1 MLLHKKF
8 IDTAKE
14 CGKRTAVKDMARNTE
29 LSYQRLLIACLM
41 FSNRLK
47 KLDDDS
53 VGIMLPTSAGA
64 LISVIATLFAGK
76 VPVMIN
82 YSTGAEANIRFA
94 QRKCRFKTVITS
106 RLVLEKVSCPEMEGM
121 IFAEDL
127 LASFSKAEKLS
138 AVATSLL
145 PAALLKT
152 MVSNGTPDDT
162 AVILFTSGSEK
173 EPKAVELTHRN
184 LISNYLA
191 ICERVPFTKD
201 DSILAIL
208 PFFHVM
214 GFNTNIW
221 LPLLSGMKVIT
232 YPNPL
237 EFKTIAEFIVKEK
250 PTVLIGTPYF
260 LMNYLKQ
267 SSPGDMASLTYVV
280 AGADKVPEWLYRAF
294 DEQQGLRLLEGY
306 GATETS
312 PVVAVNSHEFERRG
326 SVGKPL
332 RGVEVKVVDL
342 VTGQPLPAGQEG
354 KILVRG
360 ELVMKGYFDDLEETA
375 LKVEDG
381 WYETGDMG
389 ILDAD
394 NYLWHRGRLKR
405 FVKVAGEMISLVVV
419 EDALNKQLPDD
430 IEVCVVELPDAK
442 KGAMIVAAV
451 TKDIDEAAVKSLLK
465 DTLPALAMP
474 KKFVVLPEL
483 PKMGSGKID
492 FRTTTTMV
500 QDMLALR

>member
-1 MLLHKKF
+1 MILHKQF
-8 IDTAKE
+8 IDTAK
-14 CGKRTAVKDMARNTE
+14 RRASHLAIKDAARNTE
-29 LSYQRLLIACLM
+29 LSFQRLLIACLM
-41 FSNRLK
+41 FFRRLK

-64 LISVIATLFAGK
+64 VISIIATLFAGK

-94 QRKCRFKTVITS
+94 QRKCRFKSVITS
-106 RLVLEKVSCPEMEGM
+106 RLVLERVGCPEIDGM

-127 LASFSKAEKLS
+127 MASFSKGDKIKALL
-138 AVATSLL
+138 TSLL
-145 PAALLKT
+145 PSFILKRI
-152 MVSNGTPDDT
+152 VASAKPDDT
-162 AVILFTSGSEK
+162 TVILFTSGSEK

-184 LISNYLA
+184 ISSNYTG
-191 ICERVPFTKD
+191 ICERVPFGED
-201 DSILAIL
+201 EIFMAIL

-214 GFNTNIW
+214 GFNTNVW
-221 LPLLSGMKVIT
+221 LPMLKGMTIIT

-237 EFKTIAEFIVKEK
+237 EFKTIAELIKNEK
-250 PTVLIGTPYF
+250 PTVIIGTPYF

-267 SSPGDMASLTYVV
+267 SQPGDMASLVYAV
-280 AGADKVPEWLYRAF
+280 AGADKVPEWLYKAF
-294 DEQQGLRLLEGY
+294 DKEQNIRVLEGY
-306 GATETS
+306 GCTETS
-312 PVVAVNSHEFERRG
+312 PVVAVNSHEFEKRG

-332 RGVEVKVVDL
+332 QGVEVKIVDL
-342 VTGQPLPAGQEG
+342 ATGHTLPAGEEG

-360 ELVMKGYFDDLEETA
+360 ELVMKGYFDDLEETS

-389 ILDAD
+389 VLDED
-394 NYLWHRGRLKR
+394 NYIWHRGRLKR
-405 FVKVAGEMISLVVV
+405 FVKIAGEMISLVVV

-442 KGAMIVAAV
+442 KGAMIVAAITQEV
-451 TKDIDEAAVKSLLK
+451 DESAVKALLK
-465 DTLPALAMP
+465 ESLPALAIP
-474 KKFVVLPEL
+474 KKFVVLDEL

-492 FRTTTTMV
+492 FRTTTSLV
-500 QDMLALR
+500 QDHLA

>member
-1 MLLHKKF
+1 MLLHKEF
-8 IDTAKE
+8 IDTAKRR
-14 CGKRTAVKDMARNTE
+14 GSHLALKDAARNTE

-41 FSNRLK
+41 FFRRLR
-47 KLDDDS
+47 KLDDDF
-53 VGIMLPTSAGA
+53 VGILLPTSAGA
-64 LISVIATLFAGK
+64 MISIIATLFAGK

-94 QRKCRFKTVITS
+94 QRKCRFKSVVTS
-106 RLVLEKVSCPEMEGM
+106 RLVLEKVGCPEMDEM
-121 IFAEDL
+121 IFAEDMM
-127 LASFSKAEKLS
+127 ASFSKGDKIKALI
-138 AVATSLL
+138 TSLL
-145 PAALLKT
+145 PTALLKK
-152 MVSNGTPDDT
+152 VVAGGTPEDT

-184 LISNYLA
+184 LWSNYIG
-191 ICERVPFTKD
+191 ICERVPFTGD
-201 DSILAIL
+201 DVLMAIL

-214 GFNTNIW
+214 GFNTNVW
-221 LPLLSGMKVIT
+221 LPMLKGMTVVT

-237 EFKTIAEFIVKEK
+237 EFKTIAELIKKEK
-250 PTVLIGTPYF
+250 PTILIGTPYF

-267 SSPGDMASLTYVV
+267 SKPGDMSSVKFMV
-280 AGADKVPEWLYRAF
+280 AGADKVPEWLYSAF
-294 DEQQGLRLLEGY
+294 DEEQNIRVLEGY
-306 GATETS
+306 GCTETS
-312 PVVAVNSHEFERRG
+312 PVVAVNSHEFEKRG

-332 RGVEVKVVDL
+332 QGVEVKIVDL
-342 VTGQPLPAGQEG
+342 ATGHELPAGKEG

-360 ELVMKGYFDDLEETA
+360 DLVMKGYFDDLEETS

-389 ILDAD
+389 ILDED
-394 NYLWHRGRLKR
+394 NYIWHRGRLKR
-405 FVKVAGEMISLVVV
+405 FVKIAGEMISLVVV

-451 TKDIDEAAVKSLLK
+451 TQEVDESAVKSLLK
-465 DTLPALAMP
+465 ESLPALAIP
-474 KKFVVLPEL
+474 KKFVVLEEL

-492 FRTTTTMV
+492 FRTTTSMV
-500 QDMLALR
+500 QDSLA

>member
-1 MLLHKKF
+1 VLLHKEF
-8 IDTAKE
+8 VNTAKRR
-14 CGKRTAVKDMARNTE
+14 GRHLAIKDAARNTE
-29 LSYQRLLIACLM
+29 LSYQRVLIACLM
-41 FSNRLK
+41 FFRRLK
-47 KLDDDS
+47 KLDDDF

-64 LISVIATLFAGK
+64 IISVIATLFAGK

-94 QRKCRFKTVITS
+94 QRKCRFKTVLTS
-106 RLVLEKVSCPEMEGM
+106 RLVLEKVACPQMDEM
-121 IFAEDL
+121 IYAEDL
-127 LASFSKAEKLS
+127 MASFSKGDKIKALL
-138 AVATSLL
+138 TSLL
-145 PAALLKT
+145 PAFLLKR
-152 MVSNGTPDDT
+152 VVADAQDNDT

-173 EPKAVELTHRN
+173 DPKAVELTHRN
-184 LISNYLA
+184 LLSNYEG
-191 ICERVPFTKD
+191 ICERVPFTPEDK
-201 DSILAIL
+201 LMAIL

-221 LPLLSGMKVIT
+221 LPMLKGMTVIT

-237 EFKTIAEFIVKEK
+237 EFKTVAELIKAEK
-250 PTVLIGTPYF
+250 PTILIGTPYF

-267 SSPGDMASLTYVV
+267 SQQGDMSSVEFAV
-280 AGADKVPEWLYRAF
+280 AGADKVPEWLYKAF
-294 DEQQGLRLLEGY
+294 DEEQNIRILEGY

-312 PVVAVNSHEFERRG
+312 PVVSVNSHEYEKRG
-326 SVGKPL
+326 SIGKPL
-332 RGVEVKVVDL
+332 KGVEVKIIDL
-342 VTGQPLPAGQEG
+342 ATGHELPAGAEG

-360 ELVMKGYFDDLEETA
+360 DLVMKGYFDDLEETS

-389 ILDAD
+389 ILDED

-419 EDALNKQLPDD
+419 EDALNKQLPDE

-451 TKDIDEAAVKSLLK
+451 TQEVDESAVRALLK
-465 DTLPALAMP
+465 ESLPALAMP
-474 KKFVVLPEL
+474 KKFVVIEEL

-492 FRTTTTMV
+492 FRTTTSMA
-500 QDMLALR
+500 QDLLA

>member
-8 IDTAKE
+8 IDTAK
-14 CGKRTAVKDMARNTE
+14 RRSSHLAIKDTARNTE

-41 FSNRLK
+41 FSRRLR
-47 KLDDDS
+47 KLDDDF
-53 VGIMLPTSAGA
+53 VGILLPTSAGA
-64 LISVIATLFAGK
+64 MISVIATLFAGK

-94 QRKCRFKTVITS
+94 QRKCRFKSVVTS
-106 RLVLEKVSCPEMEGM
+106 RVVLEKVGCPEMDEM
-121 IFAEDL
+121 IFAEDMI
-127 LASFSKAEKLS
+127 ASFSKGDKIKALF
-138 AVATSLL
+138 TSLL
-145 PAALLKT
+145 PAALLKK
-152 MVSNGTPDDT
+152 VVAGGKPEDT

-184 LISNYLA
+184 LLSNYNG
-191 ICERVPFTKD
+191 ICERVPFTGD
-201 DSILAIL
+201 DVLMAIL

-221 LPLLSGMKVIT
+221 LPMLKGMTVVT

-237 EFKTIAEFIVKEK
+237 EFKTIAELIKKEK
-250 PTVLIGTPYF
+250 PTILIGTPYF

-267 SSPGDMASLTYVV
+267 SKPGDMSSVQFMV
-280 AGADKVPEWLYRAF
+280 AGADKVPEWLYNAF
-294 DEQQGLRLLEGY
+294 DREQNIRVLEGY

-312 PVVAVNSHEFERRG
+312 PVVAVNSHEFEKRG
-326 SVGKPL
+326 SVGKPIQ
-332 RGVEVKVVDL
+332 GVEVKIVDL
-342 VTGQPLPAGQEG
+342 ATGHTLPAGEEG

-360 ELVMKGYFDDLEETA
+360 DLVMKGYFDDLEETS

-389 ILDAD
+389 ILDED
-394 NYLWHRGRLKR
+394 DYIWHRGRLKR
-405 FVKVAGEMISLVVV
+405 FVKIAGEMISLVVV

-451 TKDIDEAAVKSLLK
+451 TQEVDESAVKSLLK
-465 DTLPALAMP
+465 ESLPSLAIP
-474 KKFVVLPEL
+474 KKFVVLEEL

-492 FRTTTTMV
+492 FRTTTSLV
-500 QDMLALR
+500 LDRLA

>member
-1 MLLHKKF
+1 MLLHKEF
-8 IDTAKE
+8 IDTAKRR
-14 CGKRTAVKDMARNTE
+14 GSHLAIKDTARNTE
-29 LSYQRLLIACLM
+29 LSYQKLLIACLM
-41 FSNRLK
+41 FSKRLK
-47 KLDDDS
+47 KLEDDF

-64 LISVIATLFAGK
+64 VIAVIATLLAGK

-82 YSTGAEANIRFA
+82 YSTGAETNIRFA
-94 QRKCRFKTVITS
+94 RRKCRFKSVLTS
-106 RLVLEKVSCPEMEGM
+106 RIVLEKVGCPEMDDM
-121 IFAEDL
+121 LFAEDMML
-127 LASFSKAEKLS
+127 SFSKGDKIKALL
-138 AVATSLL
+138 TSLL
-145 PAALLKT
+145 PGLLLKK
-152 MVSNGTPDDT
+152 VVAGGTPEDT

-184 LISNYLA
+184 LLSNYRA
-191 ICERVPFTKD
+191 ICERVPFTQD
-201 DSILAIL
+201 DTLMAIL

-221 LPLLSGMKVIT
+221 LPMLHGMSVIT

-237 EFKTIAEFIVKEK
+237 EFKTIAELVKNEK
-250 PTVLIGTPYF
+250 PTILIGTPYF

-267 SSPGDMASLTYVV
+267 SKAGDMSSVIYAV

-294 DEQQGLRLLEGY
+294 DEQQSIRILEGY

-312 PVVAVNSHEFERRG
+312 PVVAVNSHQFEKRG

-332 RGVEVKVVDL
+332 QGVEVKIVDL
-342 VTGQPLPAGQEG
+342 ATGHELPAGQEG

-389 ILDAD
+389 VLDED
-394 NYLWHRGRLKR
+394 DYLWHRGRLKR
-405 FVKVAGEMISLVVV
+405 FVKIAGEMVSLVVV

-430 IEVCVVELPDAK
+430 IDVCVVELPDAK
-442 KGAMIVAAV
+442 KGAMIVAAI
-451 TKDIDEAAVKSLLK
+451 TQQIDESAVKSLLQES
-465 DTLPALAMP
+465 LPSLAIP
-474 KKFVVLPEL
+474 KKFVVLAEL

-492 FRTTTTMV
+492 FRTTTSMV
-500 QDMLALR
+500 LDSLA